1 MHDYLIVPFFS
12 RDSSLSRLIDINHAF
27 GSNIFLSAVAMY
39 CHPLRGDSFFFFF
52 FFWGGGVG
60 EGGSGFLTFKPKKQT
75 RRCVIHNQGTHK
87 YLTIT

>member
-52 FFWGGGVG
+52 FFGGGG
-60 EGGSGFLTFKPKKQT
+60 WGRGDLDFLHLSRKNKLDDVLFTTKAPT
-75 RRCVIHNQGTHK
+75 NT
-87 YLTIT
+87 